1 MTSLSFEKDADVKIH
16 YNWLVN
22 NIAYTVIDK
31 KCSVVYL
38 LYGDVITSSSADG
51 NTAVVKRYT
60 SGYSSASRF
69 NTDVPN
75 PEPVP

>member
-22 NIAYTVIDK
+22 NKLHTLELT
-31 KCSVVYL
+31 SVVYRYL

-60 SGYSSASRF
+60 SGYSSARRF

>member
-1 MTSLSFEKDADVKIH
+1 MKIN

-31 KCSVVYL
+31 KCSVGYL

-60 SGYSSASRF
+60 SGYSSARRF
-69 NTDVPN
+69 NADVPN

>member
-1 MTSLSFEKDADVKIH
+1 MTSLSFEKDADVKIN
-16 YNWLVN
+16 YNWSVN

-38 LYGDVITSSSADG
+38 LYGDVITSSADG

-60 SGYSSASRF
+60 SGYSLVRRF